1 MYKRWFDDLLN
12 VYIWISHPPQNP
24 SISTE
29 KKNPTLETKLFA
41 PENGWL
47 EDILVSLKGA
57 FRPAGLF
64 SGAVSFREA

>member
-12 VYIWISHPPQNP
+12 VYISEFHTLPKIQAFLP
-24 SISTE
+24 